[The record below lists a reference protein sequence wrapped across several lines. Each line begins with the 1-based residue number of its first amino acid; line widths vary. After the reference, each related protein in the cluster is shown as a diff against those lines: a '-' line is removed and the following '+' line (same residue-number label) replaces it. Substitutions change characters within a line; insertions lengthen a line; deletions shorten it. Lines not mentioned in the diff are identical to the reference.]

1 MLKSYFLSW
10 RNFMIDSKSSFNTHA
25 KSIVVDIGGN
35 HLHADPR
42 QFKTGSSGFY
52 TSGKATL
59 TLANGEQVRCQ
70 VSCSV
75 IAIKS
80 GEWKD

>member
-1 MLKSYFLSW
+1 
-10 RNFMIDSKSSFNTHA
+10 MIDSKSSFNANA

-42 QFKTGSSGFY
+42 QFSTGSSGFY
-52 TSGKATL
+52 TSGKAIL

-70 VSCSV
+70 VSCNV
-75 IAIKS
+75 TVIKS
-80 GEWKD
+80 NEWKD